1 MKFLLFQG
9 SSDVYLSAGV
19 LVDRFKEFYINAYFV
34 FKVSKVEF
42 AQCPL

>member
-9 SSDVYLSAGV
+9 SSDVYLSPGV

>member
-1 MKFLLFQG
+1 MKFLVFQG
-9 SSDVYLSAGV
+9 SSDVYLSAGA